1 MRRFAWC
8 LLPFLLLGCASGNYK
23 IAKEEYRERVRT
35 LGVMP
40 LLIDTNSTIKHP
52 ERQKVI
58 DLLQRHNAGKSE
70 PLVERLRTQRGYFDV
85 RPLPGDPQ
93 QLFTRLIQ
101 GSALRGEGSALYR
114 RYQFNSKTVAELA
127 RANAV
132 DALLVIVANGIE
144 RTETRRDRGPII
156 SYLEAPYNSILLTA
170 TVVLPSGE
178 IAWEYAGIPG
188 ESFLPLQY
196 AAFDEA
202 FYNKTNEVK
211 IKFISP
217 EGLDR
222 TLSAVEKN
230 VFGGKKLPRPYEEL
244 FEQIAGAMHPG
255 FIFPQRR
262 KPETP

>member
-1 MRRFAWC
+1 MRRLVWC
-8 LLPFLLLGCASGNYK
+8 LLPILLLGCSSKNYK
-23 IAKEEYRERVRT
+23 IAKEEYKERVRT
-35 LGVMP
+35 LGVIP
-40 LLIDTNSTIKHP
+40 LLVDADSTIKHP
-52 ERQKVI
+52 ERQRII

-70 PLVERLRTQRGYFDV
+70 PLVEMLRAQRTYFDV
-85 RPLPGDPQ
+85 RAISGDPQ
-93 QLFTRLIQ
+93 QLFNRLTQ
-101 GSALRGEGSALYR
+101 GSTVRGEGSALYR
-114 RYQFNSKTVAELA
+114 RYQFNSKAVAELA
-127 RANAV
+127 SANAV
-132 DALLVIVANGIE
+132 DALLIVVANGVE
-144 RTETRRDRGPII
+144 RTETRRDRGPFIT
-156 SYLEAPYNSILLTA
+156 YLDAPFNSILLTA

-178 IAWEYAGIPG
+178 IAWEYAGNPG

-202 FYNKTNEVK
+202 FYNKTDEVK
-211 IKFISP
+211 IKFISF

-222 TLSAVEKN
+222 TLSEVEKN